1 MLNWL
6 YRKLWA
12 NRIRKVS
19 TVAVL
24 AAALALAGVFLPPV
38 LDRLDRCAEGV
49 EESAGECIG
58 VNGSGYDFGT
68 PEITKVARAIAAENE
83 RIAGKPHITVAM
95 MLPLQPK
102 SSAGREQL
110 RSDVQGAYL
119 AQYKVN
125 RQEQSPKMRL
135 VLANPGAGYRQH
147 AQVVDRLAEM
157 ADSPKHNLRAVTG
170 FNLSLETTEEAV
182 GRLTNE
188 LGIPVLASR
197 ISADGIANEEGAA
210 TPRFPGLARV
220 IPTNQKQADALAEF
234 HGDLADRDTVLVRD
248 TREGDI
254 YVESL
259 ARAFS
264 RDEPGPPGP
273 KDQEFRSTGI
283 NEKGETGN
291 DFSLIGHNICQSDA
305 ELVYF
310 AGRPVHLRLFVLK
323 LAEVPCSGKHY
334 TVVSGSGAA
343 TLERY
348 MSEDD
353 WRKLAG
359 DGSGEPVVTVQ
370 YAAPGH
376 PESWD
381 HAVRAWQADREA
393 DGAAGGKKRAEE
405 EPPAYLTEPRR
416 ETEALRLMVSEQ
428 RAGDIGPTDLQDSRT
443 MLVYD
448 GVRTIAEA
456 VFLANTQTEDPIPTR
471 ERVAAQWA
479 RLESAHRVVGTSG
492 WICLTNAGNPY
503 DKPVSVVELDP
514 VQETLTFVGL
524 GWSEGHPQPPD
535 CVVPSGTD

>member
-6 YRKLWA
+6 YRRLWA

-19 TVAVL
+19 TVAAL
-24 AAALALAGVFLPPV
+24 AAVVTLAGVFLPPV

-68 PEITKVARAIAAENE
+68 QQITEVARAIAAENE
-83 RIAGKPHITVAM
+83 RIADKPHITVAM
-95 MLPLQPK
+95 MLPLQPT
-102 SSAGREQL
+102 SQAGREQL

-119 AQYKVN
+119 AQYRVN
-125 RQEQSPKMRL
+125 RQEQSPRMRL
-135 VLANPGAGYRQH
+135 VLANPGAGYRQ
-147 AQVVDRLAEM
+147 QEKVVDRLAEM
-157 ADSPKHNLRAVTG
+157 ADSTEHNLRAVTG
-170 FNLSLETTEEAV
+170 FNLSLATTEDAV
-182 GRLTNE
+182 DRLTNE

-197 ISADGIANEEGAA
+197 ISADELANEEGGPGAS
-210 TPRFPGLARV
+210 RFPGLARV

-234 HGDLADRDTVLVRD
+234 HGDVADRDTVLVRD

-343 TLERY
+343 TLGRY
-348 MSEDD
+348 MSDDD

-359 DGSGEPVVTVQ
+359 DGSGKPAVTVQ

-376 PESWD
+376 PDAWDRALDEWEAAHGGESGKTP
-381 HAVRAWQADREA
+381 ADE
-393 DGAAGGKKRAEE
+393 K
-405 EPPAYLTEPRR
+405 PPAYLTEPRR
-416 ETEALRLMVSEQ
+416 ETEALRRMVDEQ
-428 RAGDIGPTDLQDSRT
+428 RAGDIGPTDLRDSRT

-456 VFLANTQTEDPIPTR
+456 VFLANTQTEGAIPSR

-514 VQETLTFVGL
+514 VKETLAFVGL
-524 GWSEGHPQPPD
+524 GWPEGRPQPSG